1 MDNAFHYSPLVSLLS
16 KKPAQPVKPWWCCSF
31 SCAPCVTVV
40 HVRIKKLSECFGV
53 SFFARWILS
62 TQTLC
67 VLSFAG
73 NRASEGG
80 DGEMGEDFL
89 LGGHADGVRGPVL
102 ALLVQPL
109 LGNELQE
116 APRAHAGS
124 AGRHH
129 RGGRDRDP
137 TGVVGAFPQGRRLH
151 WPSVYVSKDHCDA
164 LALETWC
171 GFSEMCKTTLKTF
184 LLTRPLENK
193 TRPVS
198 HWRHSLFEVSRGTSA
213 FEPNLYMSNLN
224 ALLLFLLQSGKVSL
238 NCTNGVY

>member
-1 MDNAFHYSPLVSLLS
+1 MDDAFHYSPLVSLLS
-16 KKPAQPVKPWWCCSF
+16 KKRAQPVKPWWCCSF

-40 HVRIKKLSECFGV
+40 HARIKKKPSECFGV
-53 SFFARWILS
+53 SFFAHWILS
-62 TQTLC
+62 PHTLR

-80 DGEMGEDFL
+80 DGEMGEDLL

-116 APRAHAGS
+116 VPRAHGGS

-129 RGGRDRDP
+129 RGGRHRDP

-151 WPSVYVSKDHCDA
+151 CPPTPVHVSKDPLRCSGTRD
-164 LALETWC
+164 LMW
-171 GFSEMCKTTLKTF
+171 
-184 LLTRPLENK
+184 LL
-193 TRPVS
+193 
-198 HWRHSLFEVSRGTSA
+198 
-213 FEPNLYMSNLN
+213 
-224 ALLLFLLQSGKVSL
+224 
-238 NCTNGVY
+238 